1 MRAGLGGSVKR
12 LQRRRSAEY
21 AIIGLG
27 RFGASLARAL
37 MASGNNVLGV
47 DIDGQLVQRI
57 SDELTHAA
65 ILDATD
71 EEALREIDIMS
82 FETVIVAIGADF
94 ESNLLATVALK
105 NLGIPTVI
113 SKVVTRRQR
122 EILLRVGADRV
133 VQPEHDAGMRLA
145 EELMAPKVLERVH
158 LGPDFS
164 VVEVQAPSS
173 LTSQTLAQLDLRQR
187 MGVTVLVIKR
197 GEKLIVSP
205 PADTILL
212 EGDLILVLGDNETLQ
227 TFSNLP

>member
-1 MRAGLGGSVKR
+1 MVKR
-12 LQRRRSAEY
+12 LRKQRPAEY

-37 MASGNNVLGV
+37 MESGNSVLGV
-47 DIDGQLVQRI
+47 DIDAQLVQRI

-71 EEALREIDIMS
+71 EEALMEIDIPS
-82 FETVIVAIGADF
+82 FDTVIVAIGADF

-105 NLGIPTVI
+105 NLGVRNVI

-133 VQPEHDAGMRLA
+133 VQPEHDAGRRLA

-158 LGPDFS
+158 LGADFS
-164 VVEVQAPSS
+164 AVEVRAPRS
-173 LTSQTLAQLDLRQR
+173 LVRQTLAQLDLRQR
-187 MGVTVLVIKR
+187 MGITVLVIKR
-197 GEKLIVSP
+197 GDDLIVSP
-205 PADTILL
+205 PADTVLL
-212 EGDLILVLGDNETLQ
+212 DDDLLLVLGDNETLQ
-227 TFSNLP
+227 AFSNLP